1 MSGFKSDAQRKH
13 FFATGGGVSGFGVA
27 VAVARALVPS
37 RSPAQPVLGPGDYVH
52 TIVVNGVPKQ
62 VVLNH
67 ADDAT
72 ADERA
77 EMDLKE
83 IRKSH
88 DFQ

>member
-1 MSGFKSDAQRKH
+1 MSSFKSDAQRKR
-13 FFATGGGVSGFGVA
+13 FFACGGGVSGFGVA

-52 TIVVNGVPKQ
+52 TIVVNGVPKHI
-62 VVLNH
+62 VVNH

-72 ADERA
+72 AEELA
-77 EMDLKE
+77 QVDLKE

>member
-1 MSGFKSDAQRKH
+1 MSGFKSDAQRRH
-13 FFATGGGVSGFGVA
+13 FFANGGGVSGVGVV

-52 TIVVNGVPKQ
+52 TIVVNGVPKH

-72 ADERA
+72 AEEQA
-77 EMDLKE
+77 QMDLKE